1 MILIA
6 AVDETWGLGHQGQLL
21 VRIPPD
27 LKRFQELTTGNVIL
41 VGRKTLQSFPKG
53 KPLPHRVNL
62 VLTSNPSFQCD
73 DAVVCHTIDEL
84 LKTAHLYTDKE
95 IYVAGGGSL
104 YEQLLP
110 HCSKAYITK
119 VKGSFPADT
128 YLENLDI
135 SEQWTCIE
143 QGAWQESHGM
153 TFAFCTYT
161 KK

>member
-6 AVDETWGLGHQGQLL
+6 AVDEKWGLGHQGQLL

-27 LKRFQELTTGNVIL
+27 LKRFQKLTTGNVIL

-73 DAVVCHTIDEL
+73 DAVVCHNIEEL
-84 LKTAHLYTDKE
+84 LNTARHYTDKE

-104 YEQLLP
+104 YQQLLP
-110 HCSKAYITK
+110 YCSKAYITK

-128 YLENLDI
+128 YLENLDLA
-135 SEQWTCIE
+135 EQWVCTE
-143 QGAWQESHGM
+143 QEPWQEAQGNI
-153 TFAFCTYT
+153 FAFCTYT